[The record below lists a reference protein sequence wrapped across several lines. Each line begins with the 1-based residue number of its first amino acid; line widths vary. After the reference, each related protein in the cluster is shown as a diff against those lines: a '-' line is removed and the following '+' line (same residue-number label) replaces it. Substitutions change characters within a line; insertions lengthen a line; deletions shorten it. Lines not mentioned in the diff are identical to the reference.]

1 MTNHLTS
8 GNLNLTLSLM
18 ILAILTADLEL
29 EYLNRVHSGDDTLT
43 AGTFL
48 LVWWLMIFFS
58 SQTNPRVTFGTH
70 QMELY
75 RLRSRHVAVDPPMQ
89 KRTWEMLVGG
99 PGASLVP
106 VRVGWG
112 KRFQNWFWLGEK
124 VV

>member
-1 MTNHLTS
+1 
-8 GNLNLTLSLM
+8 M

-48 LVWWLMIFFS
+48 LDWWLSIFCS

-106 VRVGWG
+106 VRVRGG
-112 KRFQNWFWLGEK
+112 RRFENGFWLGEN